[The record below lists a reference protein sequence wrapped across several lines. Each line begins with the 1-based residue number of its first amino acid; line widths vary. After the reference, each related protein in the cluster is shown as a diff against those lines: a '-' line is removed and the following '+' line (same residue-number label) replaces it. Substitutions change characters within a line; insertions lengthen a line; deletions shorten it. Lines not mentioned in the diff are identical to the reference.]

1 VSYDDH
7 SIHYCLTENGWVST
21 DDESSS
27 EACIEKWVKRVT
39 QASGY
44 SREHVQWSKL
54 WTNPL
59 FTEAQIEEL
68 RKRFP
73 QPKHGEW
80 TQEQI
85 EALRI
90 SN

>member
-1 VSYDDH
+1 MSYDDY
-7 SIHYCLTENGWVST
+7 SIHYCLTENGWVAT
-21 DDESSS
+21 DEESPS
-27 EACIEKWVKRVT
+27 EDCAEKWVKRVT

-44 SREHVQWSKL
+44 SREHAQWSKV

-59 FTEAQIEEL
+59 FTEDRLEEL

-80 TQEQI
+80 TQKEI
-85 EALRI
+85 
-90 SN
+90 